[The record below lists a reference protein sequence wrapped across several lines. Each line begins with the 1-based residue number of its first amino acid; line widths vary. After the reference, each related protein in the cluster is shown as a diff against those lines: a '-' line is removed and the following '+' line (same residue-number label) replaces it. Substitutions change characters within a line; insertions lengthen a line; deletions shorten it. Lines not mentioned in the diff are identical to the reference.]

1 MAFSVVRHMD
11 QAGIP
16 PRLRSYGPAL
26 FAYCEA
32 KDADGASQVEAHMDA
47 SAAVPEEPEL
57 AALIR
62 VNADN
67 ARADEVYRLLHK
79 MRALVRQVCDTTAQV
94 VDAWFQSDVAA
105 EAGVDNWDPSK
116 VKEGVVKGGG
126 GWHGQGWLGK
136 GQWSVGRS
144 QMDKDGT
151 CQCCG
156 ERLVCIDID
165 PSETEN
171 FANSLSE
178 LVGKREAKED
188 FLTFQ
193 VCRSPPTTKY

>member
-151 CQCCG
+151 CQRCG